1 MIHQKHVD
9 FYINQF
15 KTGQIKFNQERK
27 DLIEYLERDVLSLDD
42 VFFDDEMIDNCIAY
56 GEKWFFPMQPFQKFL
71 IAFVFFFFKKND
83 RRVYRKFL

>member
-27 DLIEYLERDVLSLDD
+27 DLIEYLERDVLSRDD
-42 VFFDDEMIDNCIAY
+42 VYFDDEMIDKCIA
-56 GEKWFFPMQPFQKFL
+56 
-71 IAFVFFFFKKND
+71 
-83 RRVYRKFL
+83 